1 MTEGIDFPPRHW
13 TRLQKFVWT
22 MRKHGNE
29 PETLNLA
36 VIAEHNTWT
45 SADELLVEF
54 RLQQNGSRKLP
65 EEEAA
70 HSPKPTPA
78 EEIEE

>member
-13 TRLQKFVWT
+13 TRLQKLVWT

-36 VIAEHNTWT
+36 VIAEHNSWT

-65 EEEAA
+65 EEVFASA
-70 HSPKPTPA
+70 PKPTPA

>member
-13 TRLQKFVWT
+13 TRLQKLVWT

-29 PETLNLA
+29 PETLNLE
-36 VIAEHNTWT
+36 VIAEHNSWT

-54 RLQQNGSRKLP
+54 RLQHKLP
-65 EEEAA
+65 EEVFASA
-70 HSPKPTPA
+70 PKPTPA